1 MKNWLKTRKAYIN
14 WLSQTRL
21 RREFSEKITFD
32 ELSLWW
38 ATNLMDKNNRS
49 DTKWYENLN
58 KKIKNIN

>member
-38 ATNLMDKNNRS
+38 ATNLWIKIIEVTQNG
-49 DTKWYENLN
+49 TKT
-58 KKIKNIN
+58 